1 MNIEAWLKSVAGYWP
16 LAALFLIV
24 LTGTLY
30 GFAPSLLVLAA
41 CLLVLALFLFWHSLG
56 ELANEEPLAL
66 EEALELA
73 APERREQEKIS
84 LLRGLKDLEQEHRFG
99 KISDAEFAAE
109 SARLRQQAKR
119 LLSSFDESIKS
130 RRQKVEQRLKR
141 FLKTSNTAEAQQKP
155 AAETGVGETEQV
167 P

>member
-16 LAALFLIV
+16 LAVLFLIV

-41 CLLVLALFLFWHSLG
+41 CLLVLALVLFWHSLG
-56 ELANEEPLAL
+56 ELANEEPLTL
-66 EEALELA
+66 DEALELA
-73 APERREQEKIS
+73 APERREQEKMS

-99 KISDAEFAAE
+99 KISDTEFAAE

-130 RRQKVEQRLKR
+130 RRQKVEHRLKQV
-141 FLKTSNTAEAQQKP
+141 LKTSK
-155 AAETGVGETEQV
+155 AAEPKQEPVVNTDASETEQL